1 MPGRGRGRGRGGRGR
16 VGGRGKRPKRKKPSS
31 SAAAR
36 TEDDD
41 SSIELDVPTSRPSH
55 PPSNSSTGG
64 EQKKTYRKFEP
75 DDAAFRNTL
84 IEQAAQDR
92 IKAMRE
98 NPKNT
103 GRLPRGFGSKQV
115 EAFSKRVPT
124 LCITESDIDNRR
136 RFIMKS
142 KKGEADAQEE
152 RMPAA
157 RSIGA
162 TISSAFNT
170 TASTLDEGDRSS
182 STSSR
187 KEPAP
192 RPDSN
197 NASTASDSSSRG
209 QGNAPRP
216 SASATSESAL
226 KSVPSIESSR
236 CASTRGV
243 PSTDQPSSST
253 DTTQPT
259 RRYTCSF
266 GDKCARPP
274 YAPTNCA
281 FCDGTV
287 HPI

>member
-1 MPGRGRGRGRGGRGR
+1 MSNRGRGRGRGGRGR

-31 SAAAR
+31 SAAER

-41 SSIELDVPTSRPSH
+41 SSIELVVPPSRPSH
-55 PPSNSSTGG
+55 PPSTSSTGG
-64 EQKKTYRKFEP
+64 EEKKTYRKFEA

-98 NPKNT
+98 NPKNP
-103 GRLPRGFGSKQV
+103 GRLPRGFGSKQI
-115 EAFSKRVPT
+115 EAFSKRAPT
-124 LCITESDIDNRR
+124 LRITESDIDNRR
-136 RFIMKS
+136 RLIAAKS

-157 RSIGA
+157 RSIRA
-162 TISSAFNT
+162 TMSSALNT

-192 RPDSN
+192 RPDSDN
-197 NASTASDSSSRG
+197 PTSTASDSSSRG
-209 QGNAPRP
+209 QENAPLP
-216 SASATSESAL
+216 SASATSESASR
-226 KSVPSIESSR
+226 SVPSIESSR

-253 DTTQPT
+253 GTTQPT
-259 RRYTCSF
+259 QRYTCSF
-266 GDKCARPP
+266 GDKCARPLGP
-274 YAPTNCA
+274 DQGPSNTSR
-281 FCDGTV
+281 
-287 HPI
+287 